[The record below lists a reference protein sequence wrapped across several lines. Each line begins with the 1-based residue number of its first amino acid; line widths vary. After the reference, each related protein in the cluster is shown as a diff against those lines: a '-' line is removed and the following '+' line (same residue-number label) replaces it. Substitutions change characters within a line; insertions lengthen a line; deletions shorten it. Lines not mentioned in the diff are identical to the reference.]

1 MTPYLPTP
9 SRLGI
14 LQSEAGNRAQTDNC
28 YGLTLALTGST
39 HGETE
44 PIKATYVEAG
54 RNTKNPD
61 LARDNPADVLDD
73 KRQELGILAVEVVP
87 PKGTNNLDWGTN
99 KNELRVLRRSNLK

>member
-14 LQSEAGNRAQTDNC
+14 LQSEAGNRAQPDNR

-44 PIKATYVEAG
+44 PKKATYIETG
-54 RNTKNPD
+54 HNTNP
-61 LARDNPADVLDD
+61 LNLS
-73 KRQELGILAVEVVP
+73 EIIP
-87 PKGTNNLDWGTN
+87 PMFSPQAAESKGFWRLKWFHLTVQIISSGERRKTNQ
-99 KNELRVLRRSNLK
+99 RS